1 MRAWELKLVVR
12 WHFCRTKIEGIQRLK
27 ISCYQ
32 LKSISYA
39 GIVWRVYFFF
49 RYASLPNWI
58 LIKRQIE
65 LKNRSRASV
74 YTHARDI
81 ELKFRERNWLIGL
94 LLSAYLLGL
103 DERTSNFIKLLIHFD
118 PLFCRSFR
126 ARFKFP
132 SKVFSTTANLFHSL
146 NRSTTVHIFN
156 TMFSSSKNKVIDAGT
171 QYSGRK

>member
-1 MRAWELKLVVR
+1 MRIEIGCSPTLLSHEDRGHSASQDFLLSVKIDLVC
-12 WHFCRTKIEGIQRLK
+12 WYCLTSLF
-27 ISCYQ
+27 
-32 LKSISYA
+32 
-39 GIVWRVYFFF
+39 FFF

-126 ARFKFP
+126 PRFKFP

-146 NRSTTVHIFN
+146 NRSTTVHIFQHDV
-156 TMFSSSKNKVIDAGT
+156 F
-171 QYSGRK
+171 